1 MFVPGAST
9 VVGNPNNS
17 HFAIFWQSAIFI
29 GLLFLLKKFAWK
41 PILDA
46 VNERETSIRD
56 ALSSVEEARAEME
69 KLQSNNQ
76 QILKEAKAEKEALLK
91 EARKTKSELISSA
104 KQEAQKEAQKILSQA
119 QEEIQNEKRTAVIE
133 LNRQVGSIAINI
145 AEKVIQKELE
155 SKEKQ
160 IQLVDQLLKDT
171 DLK

>member
-1 MFVPGAST
+1 MEKLISEFSLGL
-9 VVGNPNNS
+9 
-17 HFAIFWQSAIFI
+17 FFWQSAIFI

-46 VNERETSIRD
+46 VNERETSIKD
-56 ALSSVEEARAEME
+56 ALSSAEEARAEME
-69 KLQSNNQ
+69 KLQSSNQ
-76 QILKEAKAEKEALLK
+76 QIIKEAKAEKEALLK

-104 KQEAQKEAQKILSQA
+104 KEEAQKEAQKILSQA
-119 QEEIQNEKRTAVIE
+119 QEEIENEKRTAVIE
-133 LNRQVGSIAINI
+133 LKRQVGSIAINI
-145 AEKVIQKELE
+145 AEKFIQKELE

>member
-1 MFVPGAST
+1 MEKLISEFSLGL
-9 VVGNPNNS
+9 
-17 HFAIFWQSAIFI
+17 FFWQSAIFI

-69 KLQSNNQ
+69 KLQSSNQ

-133 LNRQVGSIAINI
+133 LSLIHI
-145 AEKVIQKELE
+145 
-155 SKEKQ
+155 
-160 IQLVDQLLKDT
+160 
-171 DLK
+171 